1 MDRAI
6 WICGLLGV
14 LASLMVGMGEF
25 LIHFNPEGL
34 ELNQPYGYF
43 LGIDPGRLKQGHYIM
58 VPFIPLYIFGYWHLH
73 LAIRPGHPRL
83 ATTLLALGVFAFV
96 LGGIWVGSRA
106 YFGHVIQ
113 LTQDDSYRQLRVQLI
128 DHYDALLETL
138 VELLR
143 LIVLMIS
150 VVFVWAIL
158 KGGTLYP
165 HWMAFF
171 NPITLL
177 LIIFGL
183 FFFARPIG
191 QYLAPTAMNVAH
203 FILFSV
209 SLLAVKP
216 LPNIKEK

>member
-1 MDRAI
+1 MNKALYTTGFL
-6 WICGLLGV
+6 GLL
-14 LASLMVGMGEF
+14 AALMVGMGEF
-25 LIHFNPEGL
+25 IIHFNPEGL
-34 ELNQPYGYF
+34 ESNLPYGYF
-43 LGIDPGRLKQGHYIM
+43 LGIDPKRLNQGHYIM
-58 VPFIPLYIFGYWHLH
+58 VPFIPLYIFGYWHLY

-83 ATTLLALGVFAFV
+83 ATALLALGVFAFV

-113 LTQDDSYRQLRVQLI
+113 LTQDDSYRQLRIQLI

-150 VVFVWAIL
+150 VVFVWAIV

-203 FILFSV
+203 FILFSA
-209 SLLAVKP
+209 SLLSVKP
-216 LPNIKEK
+216 LPNIKKQ